1 MPNRHERRAEA
12 ARATVTPHTEAP
24 KAIITLTETQAGGF
38 TIGLGLHGARM
49 EELNPGSSHTVSIV
63 DVIALAIANVVKTQ
77 PQDFQ
82 NAVALVNDTLRS
94 LNERI
99 ESGDDT
105 DDAFDDAS
113 EALDGAFEAVEA

>member
-1 MPNRHERRAEA
+1 M
-12 ARATVTPHTEAP
+12 TDTTTTTTEAP
-24 KAIITLTETQAGGF
+24 KSIITLTETSSGGF

-49 EELNPGSSHTVSIV
+49 EELNPGSAHAVSIV

-94 LNERI
+94 LNEQI
-99 ESGDDT
+99 DAGDDA
-105 DDAFDDAS
+105 DEAFDAAS
-113 EALDGAFEAVEA
+113 DKLDGALDVVEA